1 MNNHA
6 ETMRSKAKWSLV
18 TGGLPK
24 YRNGKKARIPSI
36 GHTKNPA
43 ILSVYTLLCPR
54 TGTLRDLGNTPS
66 PWLLRDTNQ
75 VARSLTSRSLLSTAS
90 PTVAVTA
97 STIPSAAA

>member
-43 ILSVYTLLCPR
+43 IFSV
-54 TGTLRDLGNTPS
+54 
-66 PWLLRDTNQ
+66 
-75 VARSLTSRSLLSTAS
+75 
-90 PTVAVTA
+90 
-97 STIPSAAA
+97 